1 LLAQLYIKNYALIDE
16 LDVNFDQGF
25 TIITGETG
33 AGKSILLGGLS
44 LVLGKRVDFSNI
56 KDSSKKSIIECT
68 FSLKDYDLTSFFDC
82 HDLEY
87 EPETIIRREV
97 LPSGKS
103 RAFINDSPV
112 TLAVLEAL
120 GQQLIDIHAQHE
132 TLSLADDAFQFQII
146 DALAQTH
153 DLLKNYK
160 DTLADYKENQKKLE
174 SLQNQQQQSKKDY
187 DYNSFLLQEIEEA
200 QVLNLDLK
208 TLESQY
214 ETLSNVDYIQSELQ
228 FAQQILSHE
237 DVGVSTQLSELKQRF
252 NKLKDVSSECTALF
266 ERILSTQ
273 IELEDIFT
281 EIEHH
286 QNILE
291 ANPQLL
297 FETENQLKKIND
309 LLGKHNVQT
318 IEELNFVFEELSKK
332 VNHLTSLDAQLES
345 VNNLLLKN
353 IKKLNKISST
363 LSAKRNCVL
372 IDLQDELHLLLADLG
387 MPNAVFKIE
396 LQPCSDFLF
405 NGKDVLKFLL
415 KANKG
420 GQFLPLNKGASGG
433 ELSRIML
440 AVKYILSKHQ
450 QLPTIM
456 FDEIDSGVSGEI
468 SNKMASIMKDMSQY
482 MQVFTITHLP
492 QIAARGTH
500 HFKVFKQDFG
510 TYHHHTIDEVKLR
523 RTLRRNCPNV
533 GWKRNN
539 RNCKATCATVDELV
553 VYLSTKLDIIDN

>member
-1 LLAQLYIKNYALIDE
+1 MLAQLYIKNYALIDE

-82 HDLEY
+82 HDIEY

-237 DVGVSTQLSELKQRF
+237 DVGVSTQLNELKQRF

-332 VNHLTSLDAQLES
+332 VNYLTSLDAQLES

-492 QIAARGTH
+492 QIAAKGTH

-510 TYHHHTIDEVKLR
+510 TTTTTQLAKLNSDERLEEIAQMLGGKEITETAKQHAQQL
-523 RTLRRNCPNV
+523 LN
-533 GWKRNN
+533 
-539 RNCKATCATVDELV
+539 
-553 VYLSTKLDIIDN
+553 

>member
-1 LLAQLYIKNYALIDE
+1 MLAQLYIKNYALIDE

-56 KDSSKKSIIECT
+56 KDSCKKSIIECT

-237 DVGVSTQLSELKQRF
+237 DVGVSTQLNELKQRF

-450 QLPTIM
+450 QLQTIM

-492 QIAARGTH
+492 QIAAKGTH

-510 TYHHHTIDEVKLR
+510 TTTTTQL
-523 RTLRRNCPNV
+523 
-533 GWKRNN
+533 
-539 RNCKATCATVDELV
+539 
-553 VYLSTKLDIIDN
+553 TKLNSDERLEEIAQMLGGKEITETAKLHAQQLMN

>member
-237 DVGVSTQLSELKQRF
+237 DVGVSTQLNELKQRF

-492 QIAARGTH
+492 QIAAKGTH

-510 TYHHHTIDEVKLR
+510 TTTTTQL
-523 RTLRRNCPNV
+523 
-533 GWKRNN
+533 
-539 RNCKATCATVDELV
+539 
-553 VYLSTKLDIIDN
+553 TKLNSDERLEEIAQMLGGKEITETAKQHAQQLLN

>member
-1 LLAQLYIKNYALIDE
+1 VLAQLYIKNYALIDE
-16 LDVNFDQGF
+16 LDVSFDEGL

-56 KDSSKKSIIECT
+56 KDSDKKSIIECT
-68 FSLKDYDLTSFFDC
+68 FNIEAYNLQSFFDS

-87 EPETIIRREV
+87 EQQTIVRREV

-103 RAFINDSPV
+103 RAFVNDSPV
-112 TLAVLEAL
+112 SLSVLDAL
-120 GQQLIDIHAQHE
+120 GQQLIDIHSQHE
-132 TLSLADDAFQFQII
+132 TLSLTGDTFQFQII

-153 DLLKNYK
+153 DLLKSYK
-160 DTLADYKENQKKLE
+160 STLADYKENQKELE
-174 SLQNQQQQSKKDY
+174 LIRSQQQQSKNDY

-208 TLESQY
+208 ALESQY
-214 ETLSNVDYIQSELQ
+214 ETLNNVDYIQSELQ

-237 DVGVSTQLSELKQRF
+237 DVGISTQLTELKQRF
-252 NKLKDVSSECTALF
+252 NKLKDISTEYTSLF

-273 IELEDIFT
+273 IELDDIFT

-286 QNILE
+286 QNTLE

-297 FETENQLKKIND
+297 FDIENQLKKVND

-318 IEELNFVFEELSKK
+318 IEDLKLVFDELSEK
-332 VNHLTSLDAQLES
+332 VAHLTNLDAQLES
-345 VNNLLLKN
+345 VNNLLN
-353 IKKLNKISST
+353 ENFKKLNNISST
-363 LSAKRNCVL
+363 LSAKRKGVL
-372 IDLQDELHLLLADLG
+372 TNLEDELHLLLVALG

-396 LQPCSDFLF
+396 LHPSTDFLF
-405 NGKDVLKFLL
+405 NGKDVLSFLL

-420 GQFLPLNKGASGG
+420 GQFLPLKKGASGG

-440 AVKYILSKHQ
+440 AVKFILSKHQ
-450 QLPTIM
+450 KLPTIM
-456 FDEIDSGVSGEI
+456 FDEIDTGVSGEI
-468 SNKMASIMKDMSQY
+468 SNKMASIMQEMSQY

-492 QIAARGTH
+492 QIAAKGAH
-500 HFKVFKQDFG
+500 HFKVFKVDDDSK
-510 TYHHHTIDEVKLR
+510 TITQLKKLNYNER
-523 RTLRRNCPNV
+523 LEEI
-533 GWKRNN
+533 
-539 RNCKATCATVDELV
+539 AQM
-553 VYLSTKLDIIDN
+553 LSGKEISETAKQHAQQLLN

>member
-1 LLAQLYIKNYALIDE
+1 MLAQLYIKNYALIDE

-214 ETLSNVDYIQSELQ
+214 ETLSNVGYIQSELQ

-237 DVGVSTQLSELKQRF
+237 DVGVSTQLNELKQRF

-492 QIAARGTH
+492 QIAAKGTH

-510 TYHHHTIDEVKLR
+510 TTTTTQL
-523 RTLRRNCPNV
+523 
-533 GWKRNN
+533 
-539 RNCKATCATVDELV
+539 
-553 VYLSTKLDIIDN
+553 TKLNSDERLEEIAQMLGGKEITETAKLHAQQLMN

>member
-1 LLAQLYIKNYALIDE
+1 MLAQLYIKNYALIDE

-56 KDSSKKSIIECT
+56 KDSNKKSIIECT

-237 DVGVSTQLSELKQRF
+237 DVGVSTQLNELKQRF

-309 LLGKHNVQT
+309 LFGKHNVQT

-332 VNHLTSLDAQLES
+332 VKHLTSLDAKLES

-450 QLPTIM
+450 KLPTIM
-456 FDEIDSGVSGEI
+456 FDEIDTGVSGEI

-492 QIAARGTH
+492 QIAAKGTH

-510 TYHHHTIDEVKLR
+510 TTTTTQL
-523 RTLRRNCPNV
+523 
-533 GWKRNN
+533 
-539 RNCKATCATVDELV
+539 
-553 VYLSTKLDIIDN
+553 TKLNSDERLEEIAQMLGGKEITETAKQHAQQLLN

>member
-1 LLAQLYIKNYALIDE
+1 MLAQLYIKNYALIDE

-237 DVGVSTQLSELKQRF
+237 DVGVSTQLNELKQRF

-492 QIAARGTH
+492 QIAAKGTH

-510 TYHHHTIDEVKLR
+510 TTTTTQL
-523 RTLRRNCPNV
+523 
-533 GWKRNN
+533 
-539 RNCKATCATVDELV
+539 
-553 VYLSTKLDIIDN
+553 TKLNSDERLEEIAQMLGGKEITETAKQHAQQLLN

>member
-1 LLAQLYIKNYALIDE
+1 MLAQLYIKNYALIDE

-237 DVGVSTQLSELKQRF
+237 DVGVSTQLNELKQRF

-372 IDLQDELHLLLADLG
+372 IDLQHELHLLLADLG

-492 QIAARGTH
+492 QIAAKGTH

-510 TYHHHTIDEVKLR
+510 TTTTQLAKLNSDERLEEIAQMLGGKEITETAKQHAQQL
-523 RTLRRNCPNV
+523 LN
-533 GWKRNN
+533 
-539 RNCKATCATVDELV
+539 
-553 VYLSTKLDIIDN
+553 

>member
-56 KDSSKKSIIECT
+56 KDSNKKSIIECT

-237 DVGVSTQLSELKQRF
+237 DVGVSTQLNELKQRF

-492 QIAARGTH
+492 QIAAKGTH

-510 TYHHHTIDEVKLR
+510 TTTTTQL
-523 RTLRRNCPNV
+523 
-533 GWKRNN
+533 
-539 RNCKATCATVDELV
+539 
-553 VYLSTKLDIIDN
+553 TKLNSDERLEEIAQMLGGKEITETAKQHAQQLLN

>member
-1 LLAQLYIKNYALIDE
+1 MLAQLYIKNYALIDE

-68 FSLKDYDLTSFFDC
+68 FSLKDYDLTPFFDC

-112 TLAVLEAL
+112 TLAVLDGL
-120 GQQLIDIHAQHE
+120 GQQLIDIHVQHE

-237 DVGVSTQLSELKQRF
+237 DVGVSTQLNELKQRF

-332 VNHLTSLDAQLES
+332 VKHLTSLDAQLES

-492 QIAARGTH
+492 QIAAKGAH
-500 HFKVFKQDFG
+500 HFKVFKEDRG
-510 TYHHHTIDEVKLR
+510 
-523 RTLRRNCPNV
+523 
-533 GWKRNN
+533 
-539 RNCKATCATVDELV
+539 ATTVTQLK
-553 VYLSTKLDIIDN
+553 KLDADERLQEIAQMLGGKEITETAKQHAQQLLN

>member
-1 LLAQLYIKNYALIDE
+1 MLAQLYIKNYALIDE

-112 TLAVLEAL
+112 TLVVLEAL

-228 FAQQILSHE
+228 FAQQSLSHE
-237 DVGVSTQLSELKQRF
+237 DVGVSTQLNELKQRF

-318 IEELNFVFEELSKK
+318 IEELNFVFEELSNK

-492 QIAARGTH
+492 QIAAKGTH
-500 HFKVFKQDFG
+500 HFKVFKHDFG
-510 TYHHHTIDEVKLR
+510 TTTTTQLAKLNSDERLEEIAQMLGGKEITETAKLHAQQ
-523 RTLRRNCPNV
+523 LMN
-533 GWKRNN
+533 
-539 RNCKATCATVDELV
+539 
-553 VYLSTKLDIIDN
+553 

>member
-1 LLAQLYIKNYALIDE
+1 MLAQLYIKNYALIDE

-56 KDSSKKSIIECT
+56 KDSNKKSIIECT

-237 DVGVSTQLSELKQRF
+237 DVGVSTQLNELKQRF

-420 GQFLPLNKGASGG
+420 GQFLPLNKGAAGG

-492 QIAARGTH
+492 QIAAKGTH

-510 TYHHHTIDEVKLR
+510 TTTTTQL
-523 RTLRRNCPNV
+523 
-533 GWKRNN
+533 
-539 RNCKATCATVDELV
+539 
-553 VYLSTKLDIIDN
+553 TKLNSDERLEEIAQMLGGKEITETAKLHAQQLMN

>member
-1 LLAQLYIKNYALIDE
+1 MLAQLYIKNYALIDE

-82 HDLEY
+82 HDIEY

-237 DVGVSTQLSELKQRF
+237 DVGVSTQLNELKQRF

-309 LLGKHNVQT
+309 LFGKHNVQT

-492 QIAARGTH
+492 QIAAKGTH

-510 TYHHHTIDEVKLR
+510 TTTTTQL
-523 RTLRRNCPNV
+523 
-533 GWKRNN
+533 
-539 RNCKATCATVDELV
+539 
-553 VYLSTKLDIIDN
+553 TKLNSDERLEEIAQMLGGKEITETAKQHAQQLLN

>member
-1 LLAQLYIKNYALIDE
+1 MLAQLYIKNYALIDE

-82 HDLEY
+82 HDIEY

-112 TLAVLEAL
+112 TLAVLDAL

-237 DVGVSTQLSELKQRF
+237 DVGVSTQLNELKQRF

-372 IDLQDELHLLLADLG
+372 IDLQHELHLLLADLG

-492 QIAARGTH
+492 QIAAKGTH

-510 TYHHHTIDEVKLR
+510 TTTTTQL
-523 RTLRRNCPNV
+523 
-533 GWKRNN
+533 
-539 RNCKATCATVDELV
+539 
-553 VYLSTKLDIIDN
+553 TKLNSDERLEEIAQMLGGKEITETAKQHAQQLLN

>member
-1 LLAQLYIKNYALIDE
+1 MLAQLYIKNYALIDE
-16 LDVNFDQGF
+16 LDVNFNQGF

-56 KDSSKKSIIECT
+56 KDSCKKSIIECT

-237 DVGVSTQLSELKQRF
+237 DVGVSTQLNELKQRF

-492 QIAARGTH
+492 QIAAKGTH

-510 TYHHHTIDEVKLR
+510 TTTTTQL
-523 RTLRRNCPNV
+523 
-533 GWKRNN
+533 
-539 RNCKATCATVDELV
+539 
-553 VYLSTKLDIIDN
+553 TKLNSDERLEEIAQMLGGKEITETAKLHAQQLMN

>member
-1 LLAQLYIKNYALIDE
+1 MLAQLYIKNYALIDE

-56 KDSSKKSIIECT
+56 KDSNKKSIIECT

-120 GQQLIDIHAQHE
+120 GQQLINIHAQHE

-237 DVGVSTQLSELKQRF
+237 DVGVSTQLNELKQRF

-492 QIAARGTH
+492 QIAAKGTH

-510 TYHHHTIDEVKLR
+510 TTTTTQL
-523 RTLRRNCPNV
+523 
-533 GWKRNN
+533 
-539 RNCKATCATVDELV
+539 
-553 VYLSTKLDIIDN
+553 TKLNSDERLEEIAQMLGGKEITETAKLHAQQLMN

>member
-237 DVGVSTQLSELKQRF
+237 DVGVSTQLNELKQRF

-309 LLGKHNVQT
+309 LFGKHNVQT

-332 VNHLTSLDAQLES
+332 VNYLTSLDAQLES

-492 QIAARGTH
+492 QIAAKGTH

-510 TYHHHTIDEVKLR
+510 TTTTTQL
-523 RTLRRNCPNV
+523 
-533 GWKRNN
+533 
-539 RNCKATCATVDELV
+539 
-553 VYLSTKLDIIDN
+553 TKLNSDERLEEIAQMLGGKEITETAKQHAQQLLN

>member
-1 LLAQLYIKNYALIDE
+1 MLAQLYIKNYALIDE

-112 TLAVLEAL
+112 TLAVLDAL

-237 DVGVSTQLSELKQRF
+237 DVGVSTQLNELKQRF

-309 LLGKHNVQT
+309 LFGKHNVQT

-332 VNHLTSLDAQLES
+332 VNYLTSLDAQLES

-450 QLPTIM
+450 KLPTIM

-492 QIAARGTH
+492 QIAAKGTH

-510 TYHHHTIDEVKLR
+510 TTTTTQL
-523 RTLRRNCPNV
+523 
-533 GWKRNN
+533 
-539 RNCKATCATVDELV
+539 
-553 VYLSTKLDIIDN
+553 TKLNSDERLEEIAQMLGGKEITETAKQHAQQLLN